1 MKTRIDFVSN
11 SSSCSFLIATK
22 FDSNHTFDSF
32 VKSIVEQ
39 SNETDNSFYDHD
51 ENKRYIVQN
60 AECNELNLRYHLKNS
75 ELLFVGTLHIGND
88 EICEVVVPSDKVDYI
103 NDTFTSDTT
112 RLAAFTKKM
121 KKDVAKSIVRFSKS
135 YNKAQNNYGMWY
147 CIGSRIY
154 RITKNTVWNTRVLLE
169 SGYDVDLKDDEL
181 FSNINLDDIEKL
193 LDEGNE
199 LYCIQQNQGGDGSDS
214 VSIYALNG
222 WDSNS
227 GFRQIDG
234 IQILGS
240 SVG

>member
-39 SNETDNSFYDHD
+39 SNETDSGFYDND
-51 ENKRYIVQN
+51 ENRRSIAKN

-75 ELLFVGTLHIGND
+75 ELLFIGVLYIDND

-103 NDTFTSDTT
+103 NNTYTSDPT

-121 KKDVAKSIVRFSKS
+121 KKDVVKSIVRFSKS
-135 YNKAQNNYGMWY
+135 YNKAQNNYSMWY
-147 CIGSRIY
+147 CLGSRIY

-169 SGYDVDLKDDEL
+169 SGYDVDLKNDEL
-181 FSNINLDDIEKL
+181 FGNISLDDVEKL